1 MTDREDRDGTTRR
14 RRVKPENSKRAS
26 GESSIYRDEDG
37 RWHGFVSM
45 GKKENGRRDRRH
57 VSGAKRADV
66 VAKVRAIEAKR
77 DAGMVDA
84 AGRAPTVGEWL
95 DHWLD
100 NIAARKVRARTLES
114 YRSTVR
120 LHLRP
125 GIGHHRLDRLQPE
138 HLERLYAVLADK
150 GLSPASILRAH
161 RVLSRALRVA
171 SQRGKVARNVATLV
185 DPPAVRRPQTAL
197 PLSAQEARQVMAA
210 AQTRRNA
217 ARWTVALA
225 SGLRQSEALALQWS
239 DVDLGKG
246 TLSVRRGLHRVSGR
260 GLVYE
265 EPKADRSRRT
275 LALPAPLVEALRAHR
290 AAQREE
296 RIAAGPLWEDHDL
309 VFAQP
314 NGRPIERKS
323 DWRAWKTLLR
333 EAGVREIRLH
343 DGRHTAAT
351 LLLAEGV
358 HPRVVMEVL
367 GHAQMRTTT
376 DTYSH
381 VLPALGRD
389 AADRMGRA
397 LWD

>member
-1 MTDREDRDGTTRR
+1 MTDGEDRDGTTRR

-171 SQRGKVARNVATLV
+171 SQRGKVARTVATLV
-185 DPPAVRRPQTAL
+185 DPLAVRRPQTAL